1 MSLRDEL
8 SLLPLSSARADSL
21 PSGVDVSQQLDAT
34 NGTAKA
40 VFSIHPP
47 NPYTLRRLDF
57 SGERRFSDR
66 YYRRR
71 IPLREGDP
79 FDPDKLRSGLERLA
93 RTGYVRSFKPED
105 VRMQFNDVN
114 HSLDIFIRVT
124 EVGQQKISLTGGWNN
139 LGGTIGTAYSIFN
152 LLGGQ
157 ELIDSHIDVGPDS
170 LHLALR
176 IAVESLFGSRVTA
189 SLTVFQDVVRPHL
202 PGVLGNRHFLSTRNA
217 GFAVGWGFPLSSNE
231 TLTTNYTISHQTT
244 QYAVELP
251 PSLTGLV
258 GNQIGSSTSSHS
270 FGFDWA
276 GESGLQ
282 RWDTSASVSGGRL
295 GGDENLVRSSVEYD
309 RVRRDPLTNGRN
321 RWALRSYAAGVSS
334 FRGDLLFQNRY
345 FTGDELL
352 RGFRRG
358 EMSPYSVED
367 LTDSSGKNSFQSIPA
382 GADLLV
388 AMNAEYRV
396 PVAPRT
402 QVVGFYDTG
411 SSWLLPNWLGPDRPT
426 LLSGTNGILRASTGL
441 ELRWQ
446 IPVVEL

>member
-1 MSLRDEL
+1 
-8 SLLPLSSARADSL
+8 
-21 PSGVDVSQQLDAT
+21 
-34 NGTAKA
+34 
-40 VFSIHPP
+40 
-47 NPYTLRRLDF
+47 
-57 SGERRFSDR
+57 
-66 YYRRR
+66 
-71 IPLREGDP
+71 
-79 FDPDKLRSGLERLA
+79 
-93 RTGYVRSFKPED
+93 
-105 VRMQFNDVN
+105 
-114 HSLDIFIRVT
+114 
-124 EVGQQKISLTGGWNN
+124 
-139 LGGTIGTAYSIFN
+139 
-152 LLGGQ
+152 
-157 ELIDSHIDVGPDS
+157 
-170 LHLALR
+170 
-176 IAVESLFGSRVTA
+176 
-189 SLTVFQDVVRPHL
+189 VFQDVVRPHL

-217 GFAVGWGFPLSSNE
+217 GFAIGWGFPLPSNE

-295 GGDENLVRSSVEYD
+295 GGDENLVRSSVDYD

-321 RWALRSYAAGVSS
+321 SWAFRSFAAGVSS

-358 EMSPYSVED
+358 ELSPYSVED
-367 LTDSSGKNSFQSIPA
+367 LTDSSGKNSFQSIPT

-388 AMNAEYRV
+388 GMNVEYRV
-396 PVAPRT
+396 PVARRT

-426 LLSGTNGILRASTGL
+426 VLSGTNGILRASTGL

-446 IPVVEL
+446 IPAVEQPLRLDLAINPLRLARLFLLPDGSRFHPPDRLLGWTWGLGPLF